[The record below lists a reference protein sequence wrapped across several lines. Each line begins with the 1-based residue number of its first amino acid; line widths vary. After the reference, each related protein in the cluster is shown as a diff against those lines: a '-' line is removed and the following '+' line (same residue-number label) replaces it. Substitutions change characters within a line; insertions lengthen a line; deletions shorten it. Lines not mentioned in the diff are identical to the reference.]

1 MYKWIVTEIGL
12 KCIIIVNNLNANKN
26 PVDVLRNV
34 WSITFELNKMMNKTK
49 VEEKDVQDMQERDYN
64 VVQKIKTAQKRLSEL
79 RRSVMSMSQITKD
92 IENDIVDALSLLSN
106 EMIKNESEKNVK
118 IKEWWDLNIEIDD
131 NSDNKLT
138 STEIWNRFKKDNKEY
153 VDENKLL
160 IDDFKN
166 YVKVFIDVDKY
177 NEKSKKGSIEFI
189 GFKFKEVLLVS
200 QPIEIEINIPTV
212 VQPKKKVVNR
222 VIKNQQNLVINETVD
237 KELVEHYT
245 ATEDDIIKI
254 SKDKNVQVWQIV
266 SVLVNNKI
274 ITKRQDARGYE
285 IYKETEEYKGKL
297 NDSK

>member
-1 MYKWIVTEIGL
+1 
-12 KCIIIVNNLNANKN
+12 
-26 PVDVLRNV
+26 
-34 WSITFELNKMMNKTK
+34 
-49 VEEKDVQDMQERDYN
+49 
-64 VVQKIKTAQKRLSEL
+64 
-79 RRSVMSMSQITKD
+79 MSQITKD